1 MINRR
6 RFIQNIGATASASS
20 LVSSAWASSIARTVD
35 NSNRVSFFIV
45 GDTHYC
51 ADAMDY
57 SKMNETSASYN
68 ASLVHQLN
76 QLAGSALPDE
86 IGGGVVA
93 EPHGVIH
100 VGDIIDNGDKG
111 PSKYK
116 MADTETAMFVSDW
129 GLDGKEGR
137 LRWPVREVYGNH
149 DSPHGDGPVITT
161 IRERNKIRKGVA
173 NVSDNGVH
181 YSWDWGDIHF
191 VCLGIV
197 VGDAPEVNRKR
208 RYAPLGSLPFLRQDL
223 KDHVGTSGRPVVLA
237 HHVDLHRYSVPVPDE
252 KVRNHEWDYGDAI
265 AYFETLK
272 PYNVIGT
279 LCGHT
284 HNRKITRWNG
294 TNDDRV
300 TEGVPFLNTD
310 NAAHFSKPDQGI
322 LHVEID
328 SREMKIREFSTTDG
342 WKSGTWK
349 NQMWSF
355 PLKA

>member
-6 RFIQNIGATASASS
+6 RFLRDASVTASTACCLSNAVGNS
-20 LVSSAWASSIARTVD
+20 MARQSD
-35 NSNRVSFFIV
+35 RRVSFFIV

-51 ADAMDY
+51 ADSLDK
-57 SKMNETSASYN
+57 SKMNESSASYN
-68 ASLVHQLN
+68 AALVNQLN
-76 QLAGSALPDE
+76 QLAGSTFPSE

-93 EPHGVIH
+93 EPDGVIH

-116 MADTETAMFVSDW
+116 MAETETAMFLSDW

-149 DSPHGDGPVITT
+149 DSPHGDGPVIST
-161 IRERNKIRKGVA
+161 IRERNKVRKGIV
-173 NVSDNGVH
+173 NVSESGVH

-197 VGDAPEVNRKR
+197 VGDAPEVARKR

-223 KDHVGTSGRPVVLA
+223 KEYVGSSGRPVVLV
-237 HHVDLHRYSVPVPDE
+237 HHVDLHRYSLPVPDE
-252 KVRNHEWDYGDAI
+252 KVRHNEWDYGDAL
-265 AYFETLK
+265 AYYETLK
-272 PYNVIGT
+272 PFHVIGT

-284 HNRKITRWNG
+284 HSRKITRWNG
-294 TNDDRV
+294 TNDDRA
-300 TEGVPFLNTD
+300 TEGIPFLNTD
-310 NAAHFSKPDQGI
+310 NAAHFSKPDQAI

-328 SREMKIREFSTTDG
+328 SREMKVREFSTRDG
-342 WKSGTWK
+342 WNSGSWHSQFWT
-349 NQMWSF
+349 F
-355 PLKA
+355 PLRT